1 MKNNSNALISKLFAT
16 ASTYIENATAQP
28 EILKKLGLQGF
39 GQKRL
44 QEGSALKN
52 YAMMMHSQKTERY
65 GEKQTLAAQLKENEQ
80 QARETFMEHVGIVKF
95 AFRKD
100 PLTLSQFNVEKVSKR
115 INEWPMQASYFYDKI
130 SAFVAPLTP
139 YGLTAEA
146 LAQGQA
152 MVEAVASIRNQRMLR
167 KGEAEEATRL
177 RDQSIK
183 DLKAWM
189 SEFRI
194 MAKLA
199 LKDSPQLLESLG
211 IVMKTQKV

>member
-1 MKNNSNALISKLFAT
+1 MSYHSIAKVFAT
-16 ASTYIENATAQP
+16 ANTYIENASGQP

-39 GQKRL
+39 GPKRL
-44 QEGSALKN
+44 QEGTSLKN
-52 YAMMMHSQKTERY
+52 HAMMLHSQKTERY

-80 QARETFMEHVGIVKF
+80 QARENFMEHVGIVKF

-100 PLTLSQFNVEKVSKR
+100 PLTLSQFNVGKVSKR
-115 INEWPMQASYFYDKI
+115 INEWPMQASYFYDKV
-130 SAFVAPLTP
+130 SSYVAPLAP
-139 YGLTAEA
+139 FGLTAEA

-152 MVEAVASIRNQRMLR
+152 MVEAVASTRNQRIMR

-194 MAKLA
+194 MAKIA

-211 IVMKTQKV
+211 ILMKTQKV